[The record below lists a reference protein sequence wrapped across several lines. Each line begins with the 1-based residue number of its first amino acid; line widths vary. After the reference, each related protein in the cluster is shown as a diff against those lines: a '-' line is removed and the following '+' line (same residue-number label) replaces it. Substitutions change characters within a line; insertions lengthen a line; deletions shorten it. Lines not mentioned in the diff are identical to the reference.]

1 MRLDKYLSNAG
12 IGSRKDVKKMIK
24 DERVLVNNHLVKS
37 EKFNVDENKDI
48 VLLDNQKIDYL
59 ISGQIGF
66 GHSVAEH
73 KLNRKTEKRPDKRN
87 AYTIE
92 NRTQKYRAVFKN
104 KLVCGKC
111 NAARNYRIAVLQ

>member
-48 VLLDNQKIDYL
+48 VLLD
-59 ISGQIGF
+59 
-66 GHSVAEH
+66 
-73 KLNRKTEKRPDKRN
+73 
-87 AYTIE
+87 
-92 NRTQKYRAVFKN
+92 KN
-104 KLVCGKC
+104 KI
-111 NAARNYRIAVLQ
+111 NYF